1 MEIHITWCTED
12 VLHTAKEMGVELTT
26 EEADDVLGSVE
37 HNHDACFGIS
47 WDTIEWAILDL
58 VDLRERGEKCRTDYF
73 KFTK

>member
-47 WDTIEWAILDL
+47 WDTIEYHISDL
-58 VDLRERGEKCRTDYF
+58 VDRRERRAKDAKRATQII
-73 KFTK
+73 